1 MKASSPISARYWS
14 AIRTSICF
22 QIPILLLGVLCLD
35 GGELFSRCL
44 VAFAAFWSGTILILF
59 RRPWNP
65 TKLDLEVIR
74 FGYPLLFVLALF
86 LVPAAIDFFGL

>member
-22 QIPILLLGVLCLD
+22 QIPILLLGALCLD

-44 VAFAAFWSGTILILF
+44 VALAAFWCGTILILF
-59 RRPWNP
+59 RRPRNP

-86 LVPAAIDFFGL
+86 FVPAAINFFGL

>member
-1 MKASSPISARYWS
+1 MKANSPVSASYWS
-14 AIRTSICF
+14 PIRTSVCF

-59 RRPWNP
+59 RRPRNAS
-65 TKLDLEVIR
+65 KLDLEVIR
-74 FGYPLLFVLALF
+74 FGYPLLFLLSLF
-86 LVPAAIDFFGL
+86 LVPAEIDFFGL

>member
-1 MKASSPISARYWS
+1 MKVSRPISARYRS
-14 AIRTSICF
+14 PVRNSVCF

-59 RRPWNP
+59 RRPRNP

-74 FGYPLLFVLALF
+74 FGYPALFLLSLF
-86 LVPAAIDFFGL
+86 LVPAAIDDFSL